1 MHSSKESWLI
11 SVDPPV
17 WQAPGSNWGCGI
29 FGMNIKLK
37 RYKKEF
43 QHSYTFG
50 VFPTLELL
58 TNRPDLTLGVVF
70 HPKGVENS
78 GIHKIRELCQNK
90 GIPYEVQEKAFSRTG
105 ARDNDYAI
113 GVFQKEESGLD
124 STANHVILV
133 NPSGTGNLGSI
144 MRTMVGFDFQ
154 DLAIILPA
162 VDIFHPEVLRASMGA
177 IFQIHLERIQNF
189 EMYRTAYPRH
199 TYALV
204 TNGAISLREADF
216 SSPLGLVFG
225 NEGAGLP
232 DEILSRSTGVKI
244 PQNDKIDS
252 LNLAVAVGVTLYQ
265 VGAHQEMR

>member
-1 MHSSKESWLI
+1 
-11 SVDPPV
+11 
-17 WQAPGSNWGCGI
+17 
-29 FGMNIKLK
+29 MNIRLK

-58 TNRPDLTLGVVF
+58 LNRPDLALGVVV
-70 HPKGVENS
+70 HPKGEENA
-78 GIHKIRELCQNK
+78 GIIKIRGLCQNK
-90 GIPYEVQEKAFSRTG
+90 GIPYEVQEKTFPRTG

-113 GVFQKEESGLD
+113 GIFQKAESGLD

-133 NPSGTGNLGSI
+133 NPSGMGNLGTI
-144 MRTMVGFDFQ
+144 MRTMVGFNFQ

-162 VDIFHPEVLRASMGA
+162 VDIYHPEVLRASMGA
-177 IFQIHLERIQNF
+177 IFQIRLERFQDF
-189 EMYRTAYPRH
+189 ETYRTTYPRKL
-199 TYALV
+199 YALV
-204 TNGAISLREADF
+204 TDGAISLREVDF
-216 SSPLGLVFG
+216 NCPMGLVLG

-232 DEILSRSTGVKI
+232 DEIRTRSTSVKI

-265 VGAHQEMR
+265 VNAHLEMR